1 MKRGKDDDKIMGPMF
16 PRLHVNDTGKGG
28 PRAPP
33 RNKMALYEQL
43 TIPSQQRYTSSAM
56 PVHHNSSSSM
66 APSTSTMQMQGTG
79 HEQNMYFP
87 LYRPPLSSSF
97 GDGQVSRPEVVDM
110 SNQLVQGENRKQPLE
125 EDDFMVPI
133 FSQPE
138 TKLCNGKTQSSM
150 HEARR
155 NHLGSGH
162 STALP
167 NPGEKET
174 DQSDSV
180 VLTSKQ
186 QMKSRE
192 GRSSKVS
199 DAPTRYSS
207 DVLMREKDDWRNG
220 LCARSGYQDK
230 YRILSLEK
238 TDACLRQDHEDDVS
252 ATEAANGVGVS
263 EQTLEYPCK
272 EISLR
277 LSRNPLV
284 GCHYRCH
291 NEIDSGMQRVEEC
304 QSLEKESLDK
314 GDDISETSMEDTSGL
329 DITPD
334 DVVRIIG
341 RKHFWKA
348 RTAISNQQRLFAVQ
362 IFELHRLIKVQK
374 LIAESPDLL
383 LEGSAFVGKSSLK
396 GSDVKKYSSEYAV
409 KALANKS
416 APKDDSHKVTDKM
429 EGTAE
434 NAVAKSPPVPPQ
446 NAIQPANYQ
455 PSSVNTVSSFPPVNM
470 DPKMN
475 PWSFHQLAPHQWLV
489 PVMSPSEGLVYKP
502 YPAPGFTGPVCGG
515 CGPGGLTPI
524 MNPAYGM
531 PTPNYQHG
539 MGMPPGMHF
548 GGQGYFPPYGM
559 PIMSPSVSGS
569 TVEQLNQFSGPNP
582 YGQTGQPAGTGAN
595 FGSLQHQSSL
605 NMPSQK
611 NEAFVPAARPLHP
624 KERELQGSTA
634 SSPSERTQ
642 ETGTVPLMEGG
653 DALPLF
659 PAAPTTRISEGS
671 PIEKPTRV
679 IRVVP
684 HKSTR
689 ESAARIFQSIQD
701 ERRQYECN

>member
-1 MKRGKDDDKIMGPMF
+1 MKRGKDDDKMMGPMF

-43 TIPSQQRYTSSAM
+43 TIPSQPRFNSGA
-56 PVHHNSSSSM
+56 HHNSNNTM
-66 APSTSTMQMQGTG
+66 APSTSTMQGTG
-79 HEQNMYFP
+79 HEQSMYFP
-87 LYRPPLSSSF
+87 LYWPPLASSY
-97 GDGQVSRPEVVDM
+97 DEVQVSRPEVVDAR
-110 SNQLVQGENRKQPLE
+110 NRPVQGENRKQQLE

-133 FSQPE
+133 FSQPGI
-138 TKLCNGKTQSSM
+138 KLYNGKTQNNM
-150 HEARR
+150 HEGRR
-155 NHLGSGH
+155 KHPGSGH

-167 NPGEKET
+167 SPGEKET
-174 DQSDSV
+174 DHRNSGDFI
-180 VLTSKQ
+180 SKQ
-186 QMKSRE
+186 QIKNLD
-192 GRSSKVS
+192 GRSSRVY
-199 DAPTRYSS
+199 DAPTRHSS
-207 DVLMREKDDWRNG
+207 DILMREKDDWRKDA
-220 LCARSGYQDK
+220 CAQSGYPDR
-230 YRILSLEK
+230 YRAINLEK
-238 TDACLRQDHEDDVS
+238 TDANLRQDHEDDVS
-252 ATEAANGVGVS
+252 AIDATNLVGVS
-263 EQTLEYPCK
+263 EQPLEYPSK

-277 LSRNPLV
+277 PSHAARV
-284 GCHYRCH
+284 GCHYGGD
-291 NEIDSGMQRVEEC
+291 NEIGSGMQRVEEYRTF
-304 QSLEKESLDK
+304 EKGSLDK
-314 GDDISETSMEDTSGL
+314 GDDVSETSMEDTSEL

-348 RTAISNQQRLFAVQ
+348 RTAISTQQRLFAVQ

-383 LEGSAFVGKSSLK
+383 LEGTTFVGKSSLK
-396 GSDVKKYSSEYAV
+396 DSAVKKYSSEFAV
-409 KALANKS
+409 KALARKS
-416 APKDDSHKVTDKM
+416 SSKDDSHKATDKM

-434 NAVAKSPPVPPQ
+434 NAVTKSPSVPTQ
-446 NAIQPANYQ
+446 NAIQPAAYQ
-455 PSSVNTVSSFPPVNM
+455 PSSVNTGSSFPPANM

-475 PWSFHQLAPHQWLV
+475 PWSFHQPGPHQWLV

-502 YPAPGFTGPVCGG
+502 YPAPGFTGPVCG
-515 CGPGGLTPI
+515 PEGLTPV

-531 PTPNYQHG
+531 PTPPYLQG

-559 PIMSPSVSGS
+559 PMMSPSVSGS
-569 TVEQLNQFSGPNP
+569 TVEQLNQFSGPNL
-582 YGQTGQPAGTGAN
+582 YSQTGQPVGTSAN
-595 FGSLQHQSSL
+595 FGSMQHQGSF

-611 NEAFVPAARPLHP
+611 NGTIAPSARPRPP

-642 ETGTVPLMEGG
+642 ETGTVPLMEGR

-659 PAAPTTRISEGS
+659 PAAPATQISEGS
-671 PIEKPTRV
+671 PSEKQTRV

-684 HKSTR
+684 QKSTR

-701 ERRQYECN
+701 ERRHYEYN